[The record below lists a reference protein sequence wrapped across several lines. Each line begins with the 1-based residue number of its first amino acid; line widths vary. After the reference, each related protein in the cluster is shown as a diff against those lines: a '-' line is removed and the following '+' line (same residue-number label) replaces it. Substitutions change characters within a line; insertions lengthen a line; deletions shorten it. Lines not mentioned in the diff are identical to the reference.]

1 MKSAIVTGS
10 AGFIGSHLTERL
22 LKDGFKVTGIDCFT
36 DYYSK
41 KIKQKNLM
49 NFINDKNFIFVED
62 DLMNLDL
69 NSLFKKNQILFHQAA
84 QPGVRAS
91 WGSQFQTYVK
101 DNILVTQK
109 ILETAKKTNNL
120 EKIIMASSSSV
131 YGNQEG
137 IMRENQT
144 IPKPI
149 SPYGTTKLASESLGF
164 LYHKNF
170 GLPVTSLRYF
180 TVYGP
185 RQRPDMAFF
194 RFILANLT
202 NKKIEL
208 YGDGSQKRD
217 FTFVSDIVEANIKVL
232 EKNVEGEILN
242 VGGGSVRTIKEI
254 LDLICLKTG
263 NENIISFKDTQ
274 KGDVLKTE
282 SSTENIVKKLNFKPE
297 ISVEEG
303 LPMEIRWLE
312 SVKEEYI
319 KKLM

>member
-1 MKSAIVTGS
+1 
-10 AGFIGSHLTERL
+10 
-22 LKDGFKVTGIDCFT
+22 
-36 DYYSK
+36 
-41 KIKQKNLM
+41 
-49 NFINDKNFIFVED
+49 
-62 DLMNLDL
+62 
-69 NSLFKKNQILFHQAA
+69 
-84 QPGVRAS
+84 
-91 WGSQFQTYVK
+91 
-101 DNILVTQK
+101 
-109 ILETAKKTNNL
+109 
-120 EKIIMASSSSV
+120 
-131 YGNQEG
+131 
-137 IMRENQT
+137 
-144 IPKPI
+144 
-149 SPYGTTKLASESLGF
+149 
-164 LYHKNF
+164 
-170 GLPVTSLRYF
+170 
-180 TVYGP
+180 
-185 RQRPDMAFF
+185 MAFF